1 MKLRNTK
8 RVKSDE
14 ASKFVKK
21 EEPSEIGTFVKRKK
35 AVTKTIE
42 KTVTVS
48 AKSSK
53 AKKTNL
59 RLDDDEDSI
68 VDNKSNVDSE
78 VILKAL
84 DVLQELNRIFSEK
97 RNELFDDN
105 KTIILQ
111 IECVKIPDCVSRK
124 LRLFVSLSQFI
135 YYLFSFKKCCLYF
148 FRSSDLPHWLITDTS
163 DICLFVTDLKK
174 GRRVDHEPTIQ
185 HYEDLLREKGITMVI
200 FILLFFLPINYVNKI
215 NENFSDQINN
225 TYASS
230 QSRI

>member
-124 LRLFVSLSQFI
+124 LRLFVSLS
-135 YYLFSFKKCCLYF
+135 
-148 FRSSDLPHWLITDTS
+148 
-163 DICLFVTDLKK
+163 
-174 GRRVDHEPTIQ
+174 
-185 HYEDLLREKGITMVI
+185 
-200 FILLFFLPINYVNKI
+200 
-215 NENFSDQINN
+215 
-225 TYASS
+225 
-230 QSRI
+230 